1 MKIERQR
8 SRICLRW
15 TEEENDL
22 LRTLYPSYDALLARM
37 PHRSLAALKHRVRVM
52 GIVVRRHVW
61 TNREVRRLF
70 EAYEN
75 RATNVELQRLF
86 PALRLCQIESKA
98 SHVGAVRR
106 KAPLVTFDIP
116 ALDAI
121 RARSVAMGLLL
132 AELDERAG
140 TRLIGRAHVCTPVTN
155 AHPACRPPLEKT
167 NTPLSHSRTHITP

>member
-1 MKIERQR
+1 
-8 SRICLRW
+8 
-15 TEEENDL
+15 
-22 LRTLYPSYDALLARM
+22 M

-116 ALDAI
+116 AD
-121 RARSVAMGLLL
+121 RKSVVSGKSVSVRVDL
-132 AELDERAG
+132 G
-140 TRLIGRAHVCTPVTN
+140 GRRIIN
-155 AHPACRPPLEKT
+155 KK
-167 NTPLSHSRTHITP
+167 NTK

>member
-1 MKIERQR
+1 MKIEQQR

-37 PHRSLAALKHRVRVM
+37 PHRSLAALKHRVRAM

-75 RATNVELQRLF
+75 GATNVELQRLF
-86 PALRLCQIESKA
+86 QALRLCQIKSKA
-98 SHVGAVRR
+98 SPVGAVQ
-106 KAPLVTFDIP
+106 
-116 ALDAI
+116 
-121 RARSVAMGLLL
+121 
-132 AELDERAG
+132 
-140 TRLIGRAHVCTPVTN
+140 IGRAPVCTP
-155 AHPACRPPLEKT
+155 
-167 NTPLSHSRTHITP
+167 

>member
-1 MKIERQR
+1 M
-8 SRICLRW
+8 C
-15 TEEENDL
+15 
-22 LRTLYPSYDALLARM
+22 
-37 PHRSLAALKHRVRVM
+37 
-52 GIVVRRHVW
+52 
-61 TNREVRRLF
+61 RLF

-75 RATNVELQRLF
+75 RATNVELQRRF

-121 RARSVAMGLLL
+121 RARSVEMGLLL

-140 TRLIGRAHVCTPVTN
+140 TRRFFQKSCRRPALKHIVRAATFLGGDVMIRSEEHTSELQSLMRISYAVFCLKKKTRNKRHKRTEIPIEAHNNPVTRIEHN
-155 AHPACRPPLEKT
+155 GK
-167 NTPLSHSRTHITP
+167 

>member
-37 PHRSLAALKHRVRVM
+37 PHRSLAALKHRVRVL

-75 RATNVELQRLF
+75 RATHVGMQRLF
-86 PALRLCQIESKA
+86 PALPIVSVASKA
-98 SHVGAVRR
+98 STLGAGRR
-106 KAPLVTFDIP
+106 TAPLV
-116 ALDAI
+116 
-121 RARSVAMGLLL
+121 
-132 AELDERAG
+132 
-140 TRLIGRAHVCTPVTN
+140 
-155 AHPACRPPLEKT
+155 
-167 NTPLSHSRTHITP
+167 

>member
-1 MKIERQR
+1 MKIEQQR

-37 PHRSLAALKHRVRVM
+37 PHRSLAALKHRVRAM

-75 RATNVELQRLF
+75 GATNVELQRLF
-86 PALRLCQIESKA
+86 PALRLCQIKSKD

-106 KAPLVTFDIP
+106 KAPLVTF
-116 ALDAI
+116 ALPSLHAI

-140 TRLIGRAHVCTPVTN
+140 TRRFFHKSCRRPALKQIGRASW
-155 AHPACRPPLEKT
+155 RE
-167 NTPLSHSRTHITP
+167 

>member
-70 EAYEN
+70 AAYEN

-98 SHVGAVRR
+98 SRSEEHKSELQSLMRNSY
-106 KAPLVTFDIP
+106 
-116 ALDAI
+116 ALF
-121 RARSVAMGLLL
+121 
-132 AELDERAG
+132 
-140 TRLIGRAHVCTPVTN
+140 
-155 AHPACRPPLEKT
+155 
-167 NTPLSHSRTHITP
+167 

>member
-86 PALRLCQIESKA
+86 PALRLCQIE
-98 SHVGAVRR
+98 RQ
-106 KAPLVTFDIP
+106 
-116 ALDAI
+116 
-121 RARSVAMGLLL
+121 ARSEEHTS
-132 AELDERAG
+132 ELQS
-140 TRLIGRAHVCTPVTN
+140 LM
-155 AHPACRPPLEKT
+155 
-167 NTPLSHSRTHITP
+167 RTSYAVFCL

>member
-75 RATNVELQRLF
+75 SATNVERSEE
-86 PALRLCQIESKA
+86 RR
-98 SHVGAVRR
+98 VGKEFVN
-106 KAPLVTFDIP
+106 T
-116 ALDAI
+116 
-121 RARSVAMGLLL
+121 
-132 AELDERAG
+132 
-140 TRLIGRAHVCTPVTN
+140 
-155 AHPACRPPLEKT
+155 CRWRW
-167 NTPLSHSRTHITP
+167 SQ

>member
-86 PALRLCQIESKA
+86 PRSEEHTSELQSLMRISYAVFCLKKKNQQLKHTLIIITHNLTP
-98 SHVGAVRR
+98 SHQSNIS
-106 KAPLVTFDIP
+106 TQ
-116 ALDAI
+116 
-121 RARSVAMGLLL
+121 
-132 AELDERAG
+132 
-140 TRLIGRAHVCTPVTN
+140 
-155 AHPACRPPLEKT
+155 
-167 NTPLSHSRTHITP
+167 